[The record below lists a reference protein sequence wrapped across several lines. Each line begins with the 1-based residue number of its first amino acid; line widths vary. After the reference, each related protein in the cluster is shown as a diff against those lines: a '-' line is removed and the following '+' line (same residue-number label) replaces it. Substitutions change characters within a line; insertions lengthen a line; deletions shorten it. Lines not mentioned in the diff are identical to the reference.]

1 MTSMD
6 RADTDLTIRTAAAI
20 TLKNVVKRCW
30 EQNDKLSEDDR
41 ATVKKHIVEV
51 ITRAKTAVNIL
62 FIADV
67 KIAPKHHEAAIGGNH
82 NNWKSRLSREMAQP
96 HPRNLPAHTIRRF

>member
-6 RADTDLTIRTAAAI
+6 RADTELTIRTAAAI

-30 EQNDKLSEDDR
+30 EQSDKLSEDDR

-51 ITRAKTAVNIL
+51 VIGIL
-62 FIADV
+62 SLMLNWIVADV
-67 KIAPKHHEAAIGGNH
+67 KVATKHHEAAFGSNH
-82 NNWKSRLSREMAQP
+82 NNWTSRLSRKMA
-96 HPRNLPAHTIRRF
+96 

>member
-51 ITRAKTAVNIL
+51 STQFITTLLIFL
-62 FIADV
+62 
-67 KIAPKHHEAAIGGNH
+67 
-82 NNWKSRLSREMAQP
+82 
-96 HPRNLPAHTIRRF
+96 